1 MYHKAG
7 QANML
12 ITESYGREEG
22 TWETQPIVLIGFLG
36 EKSKRLIGISK
47 TPIVYSL
54 PVFWVDHMLG
64 HTTHDTLNFTFS
76 LF

>member
-1 MYHKAG
+1 
-7 QANML
+7 ML

-22 TWETQPIVLIGFLG
+22 TWDTQFSVLIGFLG
-36 EKSKRLIGISK
+36 GKSKRLIGISE

-54 PVFWVDHMLG
+54 PVFWVDHMPS